1 MKHMPVGVSVVYCIT
16 WDPYSI
22 PKSLIGA
29 KIPMVIFGRPARW
42 TEPYCRVYL
51 RAAGCGLGRALDRAL
66 TVLISVFT
74 VQSSRARPVVA

>member
-42 TEPYCRVYL
+42 TELLVYL
-51 RAAGCGLGRALDRAL
+51 RAAAWAGPW
-66 TVLISVFT
+66 TVLSLYSF
-74 VQSSRARPVVA
+74 QFSQYRAPGPGP

>member
-1 MKHMPVGVSVVYCIT
+1 MSDWCEYSETGKRHMKHMPVGVSVVYCIT

-42 TEPYCRVYL
+42 TELLYL
-51 RAAGCGLGRALDRAL
+51 RAAAGLGLGRARSLG
-66 TVLISVFT
+66 
-74 VQSSRARPVVA
+74 